1 MKGATREMG
10 KVLKIVKGK
19 LEKVRKC
26 DNESIRRMIT
36 ETARE
41 IGVTLREKDI
51 KHAVEYLRYGM
62 AIW

>member
-1 MKGATREMG
+1 MKGVTREMG
-10 KVLKIVKGK
+10 KVLRIVKEK
-19 LEKVRKC
+19 MKKVRKC
-26 DNESIRRMIT
+26 DNESICRMIT

-51 KHAVEYLRYGM
+51 KHAVDYLRYGM

>member
-1 MKGATREMG
+1 MG
-10 KVLKIVKGK
+10 KVLRIVKEK
-19 LEKVRKC
+19 MKKVRKC
-26 DNESIRRMIT
+26 DNESICRMIT

-51 KHAVEYLRYGM
+51 KHAVDYLRYGM